1 MSFFFDRSLIG
12 AKRRSSRPDSEAR
25 ARGLRFERKITDLL
39 LQVFEKAEA
48 QVPICATNTGS
59 VVAIPDLLMPL
70 PNKGMLVV
78 EVKQNFFPEN
88 KLQIEKYKSLLT
100 AMGYEVRMIVICSD
114 FYAPSEAEHLVT
126 GCREM
131 IAAIRG
137 ARDYVVCVISAR
149 ELKLVSR
156 GLLDGVLGAIREA
169 NADSRGRRFRVGS
182 RSRVPSYGTETRK
195 GIA

>member
-1 MSFFFDRSLIG
+1 MTFFFDRSLIG
-12 AKRRSSRPDSEAR
+12 ARKRASRPDSEAR

-39 LQVFEKAEA
+39 LQVFPNAEA

-59 VVAIPDLLMPL
+59 VVAIPDLLLPL
-70 PNKGMLVV
+70 SARGMLVV

-88 KLQIEKYKSLLT
+88 KLQVEKYKSLLT
-100 AMGYEVRMIVICSD
+100 AMGYEVRMMVICSD

-137 ARDYVVCVISAR
+137 ARDYVVCVVSAR

-156 GLLDGVLGAIREA
+156 GLLDGVMGAIREA
-169 NADSRGRRFRVGS
+169 NAGSGSRRQRSVH
-182 RSRVPSYGTETRK
+182 RSRVSSYGTETRK